1 MAVALAFPPC
11 LPLAP
16 QSSHPLTQT
25 RFNFFQRILTLN
37 PTCALIYSACYFCPA
52 LACTVDLIISSD
64 SQGCMSLFQWEQTA
78 KDTESLCQ
86 HHTIPHHILPKKTGA
101 QKQGGEDRR
110 ERRCDFVTAESE
122 LLFTESNEFCCRTGE
137 SFLITKQRHVGGG
150 GCELSSSG
158 CEWSCELPGN
168 CCPYW
173 WHQYQ
178 HHHRRLAQDQ
188 LLWQG
193 SGVSASLPQ

>member
-52 LACTVDLIISSD
+52 LACTVALIISSD

-78 KDTESLCQ
+78 KGTESLCQ

-101 QKQGGEDRR
+101 QKQGVRIGEKED
-110 ERRCDFVTAESE
+110 VTLSQLSLSFY
-122 LLFTESNEFCCRTGE
+122 LLS
-137 SFLITKQRHVGGG
+137 LM
-150 GCELSSSG
+150 SSAV
-158 CEWSCELPGN
+158 E
-168 CCPYW
+168 
-173 WHQYQ
+173 QA
-178 HHHRRLAQDQ
+178 R
-188 LLWQG
+188 
-193 SGVSASLPQ
+193 VF